1 MIDISDIVIV
11 LFQRVIGWVISFFK
25 RMRGESVLQ
34 KRAVTETDIKIINNI
49 TVINPIIINH
59 AKSQI
64 LEGQSRGA
72 RK

>member
-1 MIDISDIVIV
+1 MEYFNIIIA
-11 LFQRVIGWVISFFK
+11 LHGAFEWVISFFK
-25 RMRGESVLQ
+25 RIRNVCVP
-34 KRAVTETDIKIINNI
+34 KKAVGTERNTEIINI

-64 LEGQSRGA
+64 LKGQLRGA